1 MIRAI
6 GYGIRPSCSS
16 VRAFSTSLAAFKPG
30 AKSDSASDSKR
41 KLRKQQAIKQKNKQ
55 APELHPLYMEV
66 PQALRYLRAAEVGNP
81 SKKTTISILMTVLPE
96 KGSKPLQGEIYLPK
110 PIKESNVMVF
120 SLNEEV
126 IKQAKELG
134 AVYAGGLDLINEIS
148 LGLKLD
154 GLTHAFATPDILKDL
169 RQIAKQ
175 IGPKGL
181 MPALKKGTVA
191 EDVSELMR
199 KSVGA
204 LPFKQKDQHLSIPIG
219 RCDFSDK
226 EIIENLKAASDA
238 IYGSQPPGTKKPNLI
253 GKTCLSSTLGP
264 SIVINFKNQ

>member
-1 MIRAI
+1 
-6 GYGIRPSCSS
+6 
-16 VRAFSTSLAAFKPG
+16 VRGFSTSLTALKPG
-30 AKSDSASDSKR
+30 AKSDSASDSKK

-120 SLNEEV
+120 SLNEDV
-126 IKQAKELG
+126 VKQAKELG

-148 LGLKLD
+148 QGLKLD

-191 EDVSELMR
+191 EDVSELMK

-226 EIIENLKAASDA
+226 EIIENLKAASDS